1 MCLCNIKM
9 QHQAGKTNGKEGESQ
24 DSDTGM
30 HNTVLMDVELLLEM
44 SGGHPVRIIPR
55 CTCACL
61 ILVIC
66 RVDGNL
72 SERHNTA

>member
-1 MCLCNIKM
+1 M
-9 QHQAGKTNGKEGESQ
+9 QHQASKTDGKEGGSQ

-30 HNTVLMDVELLLEM
+30 QNTVLIAVKLLLEM
-44 SGGHPVRIIPR
+44 GGGHPVRIIPR

-72 SERHNTA
+72 SERNNTA

>member
-9 QHQAGKTNGKEGESQ
+9 QHQVSKTSGKKGQSQ

-30 HNTVLMDVELLLEM
+30 HNTVLIAVELLLEM
-44 SGGHPVRIIPR
+44 SGGHPVLIIPR